1 MHAFFNDISELLDL
15 VLHCFLISLSD
26 FCTFPGGW
34 REPFSEPFDLLDG
47 LAHRIGWNVSG
58 LVHRVSQKFNLK
70 QNSLAVRHSI
80 GELFTVLIVLSV
92 LLAG

>member
-58 LVHRVSQKFNLK
+58 REEF
-70 QNSLAVRHSI
+70 
-80 GELFTVLIVLSV
+80 SV
-92 LLAG
+92 LPLAIFVDSFELNLPGWTAAPLLLACW